1 MSKRNRNFIDDQEGD
16 ELKLS
21 PISVT
26 SYGEVFQQLHLPK
39 INERKKTFAFKDS
52 ILKLTAEEIRN
63 QITCSSQKKE
73 KLKKICPHGDGY
85 PLRYL
90 ENPGLKVS
98 NNRLKALYPFTSSPN
113 QDNHPNIRTGA
124 QHQDSFDFK
133 DKDSQDIQGEE
144 NSRGCWEETLMPS
157 LQIKYQNSPDDLRS
171 ISSPSSG
178 SDYSPK
184 DH

>member
-1 MSKRNRNFIDDQEGD
+1 MDRTFGDDLEEGD
-16 ELKLS
+16 ELKLP
-21 PISVT
+21 PICVT

-39 INERKKTFAFKDS
+39 INEKRKKTFAFKDS
-52 ILKLTAEEIRN
+52 ILKLTAEEMRN
-63 QITCSSQKKE
+63 QITCSSQNKE
-73 KLKKICPHGDGY
+73 KLKKICPHADGD
-85 PLRYL
+85 PLSYL

-113 QDNHPNIRTGA
+113 PDNRPNISTGA

-133 DKDSQDIQGEE
+133 DKDSQDIQGGE